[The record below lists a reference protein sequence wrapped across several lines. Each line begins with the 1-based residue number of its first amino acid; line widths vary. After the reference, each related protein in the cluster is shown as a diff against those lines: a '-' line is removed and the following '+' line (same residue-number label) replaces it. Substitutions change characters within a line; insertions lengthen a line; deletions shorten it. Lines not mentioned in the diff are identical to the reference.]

1 MKGGE
6 GGKNEKKKK
15 KEGERGEKNK
25 KKARQRRCRVRSRG
39 RLGREGKRERSAGF
53 LGSALADRFLDS
65 LALRKQPW
73 SGLSSS
79 HFPFPPPFPS
89 NEHTQKFGKKLGCW
103 QRTGKVFGIG
113 VGGGVRKAKGAWTR
127 FPVEQRKGF
136 LFDGMVT

>member
-1 MKGGE
+1 M
-6 GGKNEKKKK
+6 KKKK
-15 KEGERGEKNK
+15 IKEGERGEKNK

-79 HFPFPPPFPS
+79 HFSLSAAFS
-89 NEHTQKFGKKLGCW
+89 V
-103 QRTGKVFGIG
+103 QRTYSEVRQKAGMLATGWESLWHWGRRRGK
-113 VGGGVRKAKGAWTR
+113 
-127 FPVEQRKGF
+127 ES
-136 LFDGMVT
+136 